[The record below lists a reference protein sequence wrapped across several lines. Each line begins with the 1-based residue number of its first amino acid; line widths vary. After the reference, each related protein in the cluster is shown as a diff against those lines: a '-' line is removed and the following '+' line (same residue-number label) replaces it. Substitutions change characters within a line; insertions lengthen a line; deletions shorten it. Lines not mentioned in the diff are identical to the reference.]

1 MSSKNLRS
9 FPQTFKILEEI
20 LLDCFLLSG
29 YFIEEVEEPTKYS
42 KVPKKVLH

>member
-1 MSSKNLRS
+1 MSSKNCGL

-20 LLDCFLLSG
+20 LLNCFLLSG

-42 KVPKKVLH
+42 KVPKKVFH